1 MPKLVEGSLI
11 FGIVLAVLAFGG
23 SEPISFAIVQL
34 IFLVAAALLIVRGL
48 TSADSFSWRMFTVPA
63 LLTGVV
69 LLQLCPLPAS
79 WVSRFANNET
89 SIADVRWTSWSIE
102 PHSTR
107 NQLLILVTCVI
118 AFCFAQLVSQDRKPK
133 SRLVL
138 FLLGLGTFEAF
149 YGLVQ
154 YLSGWQKIF
163 AYAKK
168 YDLEDATGTY
178 INRNHYAGF
187 LEMILPFGVALIL
200 YEYGKLRGSD
210 SQSAASLKTMVQRR
224 SFQKFVLCLC
234 VSVVLFAAL
243 IFSRSRMGI
252 IAVSASILMMFGL
265 AAISR
270 RQGKASLVFFAIFAA
285 LSLGLAIWIG
295 PGPIVSRFA
304 SVSQEYSSLDQSRL
318 SIWRDAL
325 GLVERHPLMGSGL
338 GTFPVAFT
346 SVQNAFLGQFVNHAH
361 NDYVELASDIGVPAA
376 FMLFAS
382 FVFILVR
389 ATRTFRRTDGNF
401 DRAVALGC
409 VGSIVAILLHSLT
422 DFNLYMP
429 ANALVFSAVLGL
441 ALSTQRR
448 TFEFRSE

>member
-1 MPKLVEGSLI
+1 MPKLIEGSLI

-23 SEPISFAIVQL
+23 AEPISFSIVQL
-34 IFLVAAALLIVRGL
+34 ILLVTAALLIVRGVEP
-48 TSADSFSWRMFTVPA
+48 ADSFSWRALTVPA
-63 LLTGVV
+63 LLIGAV

-79 WVSRFANNET
+79 WVSRFSNNEI
-89 SIADVRWTSWSIE
+89 SVADVRWSSWSIE
-102 PHSTR
+102 PHATR
-107 NQLLILVTCVI
+107 NQFLILVTCLI
-118 AFCFAQLVSQDRKPK
+118 AFYFAQLVSQSRKPK
-133 SRLVL
+133 GRLVL
-138 FLLGLGTFEAF
+138 FLLGVGTFEAF

-178 INRNHYAGF
+178 INRNHYAGL

-200 YEYGKLRGSD
+200 YEFGKLRGSD
-210 SQSAASLKTMVQRR
+210 SQSAASVRTIVQRR

-234 VSVVLFAAL
+234 ISVVLFAAL

-252 IAVSASILMMFGL
+252 LAASASILMMFGF

-270 RQGKASLVFFAIFAA
+270 RQGKASLVFFAVFAA

-295 PGPIVSRFA
+295 PGPIVSRFED
-304 SVSQEYSSLDQSRL
+304 VGQEYSSLDQSRL
-318 SIWRDAL
+318 SIWRDAVKL
-325 GLVERHPLMGSGL
+325 IERHPALGTGL

-346 SVQNAFLGQFVNHAH
+346 SVQTAFLGQFVNHAH
-361 NDYVELASDIGVPAA
+361 NDYVELASDVGVPAA
-376 FMLFAS
+376 LMLFAT

-389 ATRTFRRTDGNF
+389 ATRTFLHAAGNY
-401 DRAVALGC
+401 DRAIALGC

-429 ANALVFSAVLGL
+429 ANALVFSVVLGL